1 MKPVAREPLTEEAI
15 NGSQTINE
23 FDRYAGVYMQPEYWF
38 FVKKI
43 RRRGFKNGQALDIGT
58 GSGRLAIE
66 LIKNV
71 KRESRVIGLDLSSDM
86 LNKAEVKAAQ
96 SALADRLSLVR
107 GSGSALPFA
116 DGSFDLV
123 ISYASLHHWR
133 QPESVIN
140 EIIRVLKENGRVL
153 IRDNRRVIG
162 RPFWE
167 VFIRLMGCLMSRKR
181 YLNWR
186 RVILAS
192 YTLPEVEALIKKT
205 NLKNYRIGTDFV
217 KFDLYIEAVKS

>member
-1 MKPVAREPLTEEAI
+1 MKPVARVPLTEEAI
-15 NGSQTINE
+15 TGSQTITE

-38 FVKKI
+38 FVKNI
-43 RRRGFKNGQALDIGT
+43 RHRGFKNGRALDIGT

-66 LIKNV
+66 LIKNI
-71 KRESRVIGLDLSSDM
+71 KRENCVIGLDISRDM

-96 SALADRLSLVR
+96 SALADQLSLVQ
-107 GSGSALPFA
+107 GSGAALPFA

-133 QPESVIN
+133 QPEAVIN
-140 EIIRVLKENGRVL
+140 EIIRVLKQNGRVI

-167 VFIRLMGCLMSRKR
+167 VFIKLIGCLMSRKR

-186 RVILAS
+186 RVIMAS
-192 YTLPEVEALIKKT
+192 YTLPEVEAIIQKT
-205 NLKNYRIGTDFV
+205 TLKDYRIGTDFI